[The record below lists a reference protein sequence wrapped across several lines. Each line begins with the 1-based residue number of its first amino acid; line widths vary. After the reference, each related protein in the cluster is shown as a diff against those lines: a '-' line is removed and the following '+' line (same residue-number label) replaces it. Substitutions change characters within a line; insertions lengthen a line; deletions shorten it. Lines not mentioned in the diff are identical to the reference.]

1 MGKEKEWAKKLI
13 RRYDT
18 SDPFK
23 ICKALNIQVFYTDLG
38 KTRGLYTYN
47 KRNKFI
53 TINSSLAEE
62 EYRIVCAHELGH
74 AVLHRDSNRIYMDS
88 IMLTRPNV
96 EENEA
101 NRFAAHLLIPDE
113 LLLEYRD
120 FGFSISQVASD
131 LGLPVNILELKLADC
146 RI

>member
-1 MGKEKEWAKKLI
+1 
-13 RRYDT
+13 
-18 SDPFK
+18 
-23 ICKALNIQVFYTDLG
+23 
-38 KTRGLYTYN
+38 
-47 KRNKFI
+47 
-53 TINSSLAEE
+53 
-62 EYRIVCAHELGH
+62 
-74 AVLHRDSNRIYMDS
+74 S